1 MYNDYPTA
9 YETVIN
15 NNIIYMTIV
24 SIILLL
30 IVIFTFISLGKIYK
44 KANRSAI
51 SAWIP
56 IYNKLVLLEIVNLP
70 KWYIILLLIPIV
82 NIFIN
87 IKIYFTLAK
96 LFRRSKSFA
105 LGMFFLP
112 FIFYPILA
120 FSSSEYVGINLM
132 AMEGKTQAVDIPV
145 MINEQDQNPTIH
157 EERDIKSENIGISI
171 GGGVYQKDYTNTLL
185 QVDENQEIMKKPNL
199 IDNRKRPP
207 VLDPTKASFITQ
219 IEEEPVKEEETNSS
233 QTVGISFP
241 EPLSKIE
248 TNPLPMEKITI
259 PEPSPTISTNQIN
272 YEQEPIFKQT
282 EDNTTNNETITPE
295 ISEPGFVTCP
305 KCGAKV
311 KSDAKACFLCGTK
324 LN

>member
-1 MYNDYPTA
+1 
-9 YETVIN
+9 
-15 NNIIYMTIV
+15 
-24 SIILLL
+24 
-30 IVIFTFISLGKIYK
+30 
-44 KANRSAI
+44 
-51 SAWIP
+51 
-56 IYNKLVLLEIVNLP
+56 
-70 KWYIILLLIPIV
+70 
-82 NIFIN
+82 
-87 IKIYFTLAK
+87 
-96 LFRRSKSFA
+96 
-105 LGMFFLP
+105 
-112 FIFYPILA
+112 
-120 FSSSEYVGINLM
+120 
-132 AMEGKTQAVDIPV
+132 
-145 MINEQDQNPTIH
+145 
-157 EERDIKSENIGISI
+157 
-171 GGGVYQKDYTNTLL
+171 
-185 QVDENQEIMKKPNL
+185 MKKPNL

-219 IEEEPVKEEETNSS
+219 IEEEPVKEEETNPS

-272 YEQEPIFKQT
+272 YGQEPIIKQT